1 MAHRMFNSKII
12 EKSNFL
18 KMPLSSQALYFHLG
32 MNADDDGIAEAY
44 KVMRLIG
51 ANEDDL
57 RVLAAREFIKV
68 LNDDDV
74 IFIMDWNHHN
84 KIRTDR
90 KVDSIYQSLL
100 IQIVPNI
107 DVRKSTKHL
116 CQTNDGQMSDKC
128 QQKTRQ
134 DKIIQD
140 NTRQD
145 KLRYVNSDYSD
156 PFNENTPPPPPLS
169 QISYDEDICKNNYE
183 LLHLVYQDIKKHNP
197 KMPLVTGNMQPGD
210 LSSLDANLAAI
221 YKLCNYQKD
230 EFINVMQLK
239 INDGYWAGE
248 LAKCNYPLARVISR
262 ICKQVITD
270 LQKKEITEK
279 EKAIEQ
285 EKIQK
290 RPLDSKEKV
299 DLEMGLAYWDEYN
312 FFRYKKERV

>member
-90 KVDSIYQSLL
+90 KVDSIYQELL
-100 IQIVPNI
+100 IQIIPNI

-116 CQTNDGQMSDKC
+116 CQTNDGQMSDNC
-128 QQKTRQ
+128 QQNTRQ
-134 DKIIQD
+134 DNTIQD
-140 NTRQD
+140 NTS
-145 KLRYVNSDYSD
+145 YVNTLPTNPFIDDDNKYPLINSLLPFLSFVKRPFTNISVLADSCEDTLQKLKSMTGDNFQMIIEKQINYGTNRQTLINSVNPVKDLTTIASNQIDYLIGKQQS
-156 PFNENTPPPPPLS
+156 P
-169 QISYDEDICKNNYE
+169 SYNAQPKVN
-183 LLHLVYQDIKKHNP
+183 LRP
-197 KMPLVTGNMQPGD
+197 KM
-210 LSSLDANLAAI
+210 S
-221 YKLCNYQKD
+221 D
-230 EFINVMQLK
+230 ETTEYYHSYCKKRYEDEGLEWK
-239 INDGYWAGE
+239 GE
-248 LAKCNYPLARVISR
+248 V
-262 ICKQVITD
+262 
-270 LQKKEITEK
+270 
-279 EKAIEQ
+279 
-285 EKIQK
+285 
-290 RPLDSKEKV
+290 
-299 DLEMGLAYWDEYN
+299 YN
-312 FFRYKKERV
+312 GQ